1 MLRFARNDENSR
13 ISYRDPPKGLGDDKK
28 HKSGDD
34 TRLGNSRIPT
44 KFDIKI
50 LEFLL
55 RILDLA
61 RNSRLKDT
69 P

>member
-1 MLRFARNDENSR
+1 MV
-13 ISYRDPPKGLGDDKK
+13 
-28 HKSGDD
+28 KSGDD
-34 TRLGNSRIPT
+34 TRLENSRIPT
-44 KFDIKI
+44 KFDLKN

-55 RILDLA
+55 EILDLA